1 MKYTVITLTNEG
13 KFVTLCTEDQTY
25 HISGAFQINS
35 AMLNAFISADNEAFY
50 DFDEKYALR
59 LYRISDSSVAMH
71 LTWIRDDGG
80 NAYTQSCILPVSFF
94 KRVISGKTVNA
105 VVENDLRFYDPDVAS
120 EHLFSNCRMIK
131 AYCF

>member
-25 HISGAFQINS
+25 HISGAFRINS
-35 AMLNAFISADNEAFY
+35 AMLNAFIS
-50 DFDEKYALR
+50 EKYALR

>member
-13 KFVTLCTEDQTY
+13 KTITLRTEEQTY
-25 HISGAFQINS
+25 HISGAFRINS
-35 AMLNAFISADNEAFY
+35 AMLDAFISADNEAFY

-59 LYRISDSSVAMH
+59 LYRISESSVAMH

-80 NAYTQSCILPVSFF
+80 NAYTQSCVLPITFF

-105 VVENDLRFYDPDVAS
+105 VVDNDLRFYDPDVAN
-120 EHLFSNCRMIK
+120 EHLFSNHRVIK

>member
-13 KFVTLCTEDQTY
+13 KTIFLRTEEQTY
-25 HISGAFQINS
+25 HISGAFRINS
-35 AMLNAFISADNEAFY
+35 AMLDAFISADNEAFY

-59 LYRISDSSVAMH
+59 LYRISESSVAMH
-71 LTWIRDDGG
+71 LTWIKDDGG

-105 VVENDLRFYDPDVAS
+105 VVDNDLRFYDPDVAN
-120 EHLFSNCRMIK
+120 EHLFSNHRVIK